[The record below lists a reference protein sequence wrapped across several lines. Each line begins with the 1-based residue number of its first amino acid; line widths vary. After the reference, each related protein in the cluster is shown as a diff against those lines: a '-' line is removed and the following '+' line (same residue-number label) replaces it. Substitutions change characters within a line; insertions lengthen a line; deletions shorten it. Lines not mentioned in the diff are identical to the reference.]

1 MPTLVQSA
9 VDQRRYAVVS
19 QFGSRVFSRPQEGA
33 SGFEFPGNQ
42 VVMVSDFNMP
52 GLGPTPITHE
62 GRLAADFATPLRGQP
77 ELPSSSF
84 NVFLRPTQT
93 EESRDD
99 GLQSFVRMK
108 KTGEP
113 TEFRRLSPSDGQGEL
128 FYYKSAGWI
137 IDVGESAAT
146 TSGGLMVP
154 VTWQAIE
161 ERKTITP
168 AVWSVSGYEIPDM
181 PGAFTINAANINRVG
196 EARPFINGAQPTEL
210 AIGVPTLV
218 VSDDPTPAAVT
229 LTMTGTAWQDFT
241 SSNSST
247 PIRARLFADR
257 IWEEWSAD
265 LFDQALNGT
274 FDITRDTNI
283 DGMPRTAA
291 ENGQAFANA
300 LRQYWVANGQVPTF
314 YLSIYGA
321 EEL

>member
-9 VDQRRYAVVS
+9 ETQRRLAVVS

-33 SGFEFPGNQ
+33 SGFAFPGNQ

-84 NVFLRPTQT
+84 NVFLRPTQS

-99 GLQSFVRMK
+99 GLQSFVRIK

-154 VTWQAIE
+154 VSWQAIE

-168 AVWSVSGYEIPDM
+168 AVWSVSGYTISAA
-181 PGAFTINAANINRVG
+181 GAITITAANINRVG
-196 EARPFINGAQPTEL
+196 EARPFINGVQPPE
-210 AIGVPTLV
+210 IGGLGSPTALTV
-218 VSDDPTPAAVT
+218 VAEAAST
-229 LTMTGTAWQDFT
+229 LTMSGTAFDDFST
-241 SSNSST
+241 NASST
-247 PIRARLFADR
+247 PIRVRLFADG
-257 IWEEWSAD
+257 IWEEWSDD
-265 LFDQALNGT
+265 LANISLAGTFPVTNAIALPDLDLASALNAY
-274 FDITRDTNI
+274 FI
-283 DGMPRTAA
+283 A
-291 ENGQAFANA
+291 NGQA
-300 LRQYWVANGQVPTF
+300 PTF
-314 YLSIYGA
+314 YIAIYGA
-321 EEL
+321 AEL